1 VERFTI
7 DDLRSGSM
15 AWDAR
20 VPTTPGIDPWC
31 TRLAW
36 QLSVHKA
43 FGARSISSTEPD
55 ATLGSPAPTHLSLL
69 GTSSPDDGLFVAT
82 ADWSMALRKQQFDST
97 AGLVPLDAVWGFASP
112 FVLTNAEANPFQI
125 QQWANEMGEV
135 LLHEP
140 DWELAF
146 LAGLAPGSPLDDA
159 LLRALSSQ
167 VRLVAG
173 EPTIRC
179 VASLVGGPD
188 AFLERRSRS
197 FCRNLRQATARAN
210 AAGLTIESVDVRA
223 LSGTEVLQRLIAI
236 ESQSWKGLEDSGIT
250 SPDMATL
257 YTGLIDLFHAEFA
270 LSVADSLVSLPASQI
285 ADNAMD
291 HRGDSCSQ
299 SVQPGR
305 IGTVG
310 RSPKTHLPHGDVDGI
325 RLSVARLDGADV
337 GFILGG
343 VIDGR
348 YRGLQLS
355 FAQSVRALSI
365 GNLLQL
371 HEIRSLCSEGV
382 HTYDLG
388 MDMEYKRAW
397 SDSVFVT
404 RPIIAVRQ

>member
-7 DDLRSGSM
+7 DDLRTGTM
-15 AWDAR
+15 PWDAR
-20 VPTTPGIDPWC
+20 VPTTTGIDPWC

-43 FGARSISSTEPD
+43 FGARSISSTEPE
-55 ATLGSPAPTHLSLL
+55 ATLGSPAPMTVSPL
-69 GTSSPDDGLFVAT
+69 GAPSPDDGLFIAT

-112 FVLTNAEANPFQI
+112 FVLTNTEANPFQI
-125 QQWANEMGEV
+125 QQWANEIGEV

-159 LLRALSSQ
+159 LIRALSSQ

-188 AFLERRSRS
+188 AFLDRRSRS

-210 AAGLTIESVDVRA
+210 AAGLAIESVDVRA

-236 ESQSWKGLEDSGIT
+236 ETQSWKGLEDSGIT

-257 YTGLIDLFHAEFA
+257 YTA
-270 LSVADSLVSLPASQI
+270 LVDHFSLRPGSLRSISAVSLSGDQI
-285 ADNAMD
+285 ATDTS
-291 HRGDSCSQ
+291 G
-299 SVQPGR
+299 
-305 IGTVG
+305 
-310 RSPKTHLPHGDVDGI
+310 HLPRAGDQLSQRTDFSHGEVDGI

-343 VIDGR
+343 VINGR
-348 YRGLQLS
+348 YRGFQLS
-355 FAQSVRALSI
+355 FAQSVRALSV

-371 HEIRSLCSEGV
+371 HEIRSLCFEGV

-388 MDMEYKRAW
+388 MDMEYKRVW

>member
-1 VERFTI
+1 VERFTFE
-7 DDLRSGSM
+7 DLRAGTM

-36 QLSVHKA
+36 QLSVHQA
-43 FGARSISSTEPD
+43 FGTRGISSTEPD
-55 ATLGSPAPTHLSLL
+55 ETLPSPAPPTSPTQPS
-69 GTSSPDDGLFVAT
+69 GTPSPNDGLFVAT

-125 QQWANEMGEV
+125 QQWANEIGEV

-146 LAGLAPGSPLDDA
+146 LAGLAPSSPLDDA
-159 LLRALSSQ
+159 LIRALSSQ

-188 AFLERRSRS
+188 AFLDRRSRS
-197 FCRNLRQATARAN
+197 FCRNLRQATTRAN
-210 AAGLTIESVDVRA
+210 AAGLTIESVDVSG
-223 LSGTEVLQRLIAI
+223 LSGADVLARLIAI
-236 ESQSWKGLEDSGIT
+236 ETQSWKGQEDSGIT
-250 SPDMATL
+250 SPDMAALYAALVDHFSVRPTL
-257 YTGLIDLFHAEFA
+257 PRSGPMFPLTAGQITIDTSSHPQMLGNQ
-270 LSVADSLVSLPASQI
+270 SSQRT
-285 ADNAMD
+285 NF
-291 HRGDSCSQ
+291 
-299 SVQPGR
+299 
-305 IGTVG
+305 
-310 RSPKTHLPHGDVDGI
+310 PHGEVDGI
-325 RLSVARLDGADV
+325 RLRVARLNGADV

-343 VIDGR
+343 VINGR
-348 YRGLQLS
+348 YRGFQLS
-355 FAQSVRALSI
+355 FAQSVRTLSV

-371 HEIRSLCSEGV
+371 HEIRSLCSEGL